1 MRVTLPENRTCARA
15 LHGGRREQS
24 DHRLATVELAD
35 GQHREERGGHA
46 EDHRDEVDHER
57 RLDQTVM
64 HDVAEP
70 FDHRLAAD
78 AGKVVVDLRRQGFIA
93 TAAISIPA

>member
-1 MRVTLPENRTCARA
+1 
-15 LHGGRREQS
+15 
-24 DHRLATVELAD
+24 
-35 GQHREERGGHA
+35 
-46 EDHRDEVDHER
+46 
-57 RLDQTVM
+57 M